1 MAGNINGHPDYF
13 KDNRTGVI
21 RNTSDAAR
29 RSYREKKQQAMRQ
42 VESQYEI
49 QSLKSELS
57 EVKELLHQLLKNNG
71 T

>member
-1 MAGNINGHPDYF
+1 MAGNINGHPDFY
-13 KDNRTGVI
+13 KDARSGVI
-21 RNTSDAAR
+21 SNNSDAAR

>member
-1 MAGNINGHPDYF
+1 MAGNINGHPDYY
-13 KDNRTGVI
+13 KDANSGVI
-21 RNTSDAAR
+21 SNHSDAAR
-29 RSYREKKQQAMRQ
+29 RSYREKKRQAMRQ